1 MLVCTHR
8 EMYGTEEEM
17 LNEIVLVEKIIQRLI
32 KKDHVLTVVE
42 EPQREEGE
50 SAEAFLRR
58 ATAERV
64 VALHP
69 NFVQD

>member
-1 MLVCTHR
+1 
-8 EMYGTEEEM
+8 M
-17 LNEIVLVEKIIQRLI
+17 LNEIVLVEKVIQRLI

-42 EPQREEGE
+42 EPQREQAE
-50 SAEAFLRR
+50 SAEAYLRR

-64 VALHP
+64 IALHP

>member
-1 MLVCTHR
+1 
-8 EMYGTEEEM
+8 M

-64 VALHP
+64 VALNP